1 MHGEGIRGLQ
11 CWWRSSRRDGKV
23 VRVRWFWHPTGGLT
37 LRAGEELVLE
47 GGCERHYQVLVT
59 YQSDQVC
66 QSFQSLQSSQAVC
79 RSGALDP
86 H

>member
-1 MHGEGIRGLQ
+1 MGKGLGV
-11 CWWRSSRRDGKV
+11 CSVGGGAAGVTGRLCVYG
-23 VRVRWFWHPTGGLT
+23 WFWHPTGGPT
-37 LRAGEELVLE
+37 LRAEEELVLE
-47 GGCERHYQVLVT
+47 GGCEKHCQVLMT